1 MKRYILICLVA
12 VFCDRVSAN
21 ETETLEKITIEARP
35 VGSQSLEY
43 IAQPVSILNNEELA
57 RKQTNTIGETLSL
70 EPGVTSS
77 DFGQGAS
84 RPIIRGLGGPRL
96 QVLQDGIGS
105 LDVSSISADHNVSVN
120 PMQAEQIEIIR
131 GPATLLYGSGNSA
144 GLVNI
149 VNNRIPDHLPVFS
162 ARIGT
167 AVESARFGPD
177 AGIRIDGG
185 KGNMALHLDSYYLKT
200 DDYDGAKQTINN
212 SQVETNDNNIGTSYV
227 TENGFMGVSYGR
239 YESIYEIPVSPL
251 EPDEQSFIDLQ
262 QNRYDFSG
270 QFKNLFSGF
279 PLAKFRAAYNDYQH
293 VEFEGPGEPGSFF
306 ENDAFVGR
314 VEVTHGLINNFS
326 GIAGLQYQQREF
338 NATGD
343 EAFIGKT
350 ERDSTGLFVYEDTEI
365 NNVNLEFGGRYEHT
379 GNEGSLI
386 RRGGTFSPKF
396 NIYSVSAGLVWVP
409 AYEYLFGIYLSRAQ
423 RAPAI
428 EELFSDGPHLATK
441 TYEEGSP
448 LLNEE
453 TSNNIDFNIKKI
465 NTNWSWNINLFI
477 NYIEDFIFL
486 KNLDENMDGI
496 ADLVDENRVIGAG
509 DLQLVSY
516 QQDNAL
522 FYGSEI
528 ETKFKVYEKSQ
539 NRLEIRLFGDWVKAK
554 LVSGENLPRIS
565 PARIGAGLNYLTG
578 HWQSYLDIV
587 NVFDQRNVAPLET
600 ETDGYL
606 MMNAGISRPLKLSDF
621 SIDLFI
627 KAKNL
632 LNEDARR
639 HTSFIKDRAPL
650 PGRSFAAGF
659 KLFF

>member
-12 VFCDRVSAN
+12 AFCARVSAN

-96 QVLQDGIGS
+96 RVLQGGIGS
-105 LDVSSISADHNVSVN
+105 LDISSVSADHNVSVN

-149 VNNRIPDHLPVFS
+149 VTNRIPDQVPPFS
-162 ARIGT
+162 ARIGA
-167 AVESARFGPD
+167 AVESARFGPET
-177 AGIRIDGG
+177 GIRIDGG
-185 KGNMALHLDSYYLKT
+185 KDNMALHLDSYYLNT
-200 DDYDGAKQTINN
+200 DDYDAADQTIIN
-212 SQVETNDNNIGTSYV
+212 SDIETTDHNIGTSYV
-227 TENGFMGVSYGR
+227 AENGYLGISYGR
-239 YESIYEIPVSPL
+239 YESIYGIPVNPL
-251 EPDEQSFIDLQ
+251 EPDEQASIDLQ
-262 QNRYDFSG
+262 QNRYDLAGQIKNPFAGFS
-270 QFKNLFSGF
+270 QVKL
-279 PLAKFRAAYNDYQH
+279 RAAYNDYEH
-293 VEFEGPGEPGSFF
+293 IEFEGPGEPGTFF
-306 ENDAFVGR
+306 DNDAFEGR
-314 VEVTHGLINNFS
+314 IEMTHELVNNFS
-326 GIAGLQYQQREF
+326 GIIGVQYQASEF
-338 NATGD
+338 NSAGD
-343 EAFIGKT
+343 EAFIGQT
-350 ERDSTGLFVYEDTEI
+350 ERNSTGLFMYEDTEL
-365 NNVNLEFGGRYEHT
+365 NDFRFEFGGRYEHT
-379 GNEGSLI
+379 SNEGSLV
-386 RRGGTFSPKF
+386 RRGGSFSPSF
-396 NIYSVSAGLVWVP
+396 DIYSISAGVVWSP
-409 AYEYLFGIYLSRAQ
+409 LYEYSLGIYTSRAQ

-428 EELFSDGPHLATK
+428 EELFSDGPHLATE
-441 TYEEGSP
+441 TYEEGNP
-448 LLNEE
+448 RLDEE
-453 TSNNIDFNIKKI
+453 TANNIDLSVTK
-465 NTNWSWNINLFI
+465 TGTRWSWKINLFV
-477 NYIEDFIFL
+477 NYIEDFVFL
-486 KNLDENMDGI
+486 ENLDENSDGI
-496 ADLVDENRVIGAG
+496 ADLVNENRVIGAG

-516 QQDNAL
+516 RQDDAL
-522 FYGSEI
+522 FYGSEF
-528 ETKFKVYEKSQ
+528 ETRFHVFKTGRNS
-539 NRLEIRLFGDWVKAK
+539 LELRLFGDWVKAD
-554 LVSGENLPRIS
+554 LVNGDDLPRIS
-565 PARIGAGLNYLTG
+565 PARIGAGLNYQLN

>member
-84 RPIIRGLGGPRL
+84 RPVIRGLGGPRL

-149 VNNRIPDHLPVFS
+149 VNNRIPDHLPDFS
-162 ARIGT
+162 AHIGT

-200 DDYDGAKQTINN
+200 DDYDGAKQTIIN
-212 SQVETNDNNIGTSYV
+212 SQVETNDHNIGTSYV
-227 TENGFMGVSYGR
+227 TENGFLGVSYGR

-262 QNRYDFSG
+262 QNRYDFGG

-293 VEFEGPGEPGSFF
+293 VEFEGPGEPGTFF
-306 ENDAFVGR
+306 ENDAFEGR

-326 GIAGLQYQQREF
+326 GIVGIQYQQREF
-338 NATGD
+338 DAIGD

-365 NNVNLEFGGRYEHT
+365 NNIKLEFGGRYEHT

-396 NIYSVSAGLVWVP
+396 NIYSVSAGLAWIP
-409 AYEYLFGIYLSRAQ
+409 TYEYLFGIYLSRAQ

-448 LLNEE
+448 FLNEE

-539 NRLEIRLFGDWVKAK
+539 NRLEIRLFGDWVKAE

-578 HWQSYLDIV
+578 HWQSYIDIV

-606 MMNAGISRPLKLSDF
+606 MMNAGISRSLKLSDF

-627 KAKNL
+627 RAKNL